1 MKEYVTSFGVPITSK
16 VIGGTM
22 EELQEAIGEKLSAMN
37 EKDFP
42 SLENVLVESENQHII
57 RVRKP
62 ESFKKGV
69 LLSSEPLY
77 LLEFCRKNGERC
89 LMELTKRQILDLL
102 EEDGIILIHLQASI
116 DEEGNWRKREVR
128 L

>member
-42 SLENVLVESENQHII
+42 SLENVLVESEK
-57 RVRKP
+57 V
-62 ESFKKGV
+62 S
-69 LLSSEPLY
+69 
-77 LLEFCRKNGERC
+77 
-89 LMELTKRQILDLL
+89 
-102 EEDGIILIHLQASI
+102 
-116 DEEGNWRKREVR
+116 
-128 L
+128 